1 MKQRVDLSTP
11 KAEPPKLAKCPACG
25 GPASNV
31 RSKRTRI
38 VLVNDE
44 QKLVTDKRWT
54 NRGVICFAS
63 CGYFPPKENAQQTF
77 DWDAEDS

>member
-11 KAEPPKLAKCPACG
+11 KAAPPKLAKCPACG

-38 VLVNDE
+38 VIIHDE
-44 QKLVTDKRWT
+44 PKQVTDKQWT
-54 NRGVICFAS
+54 HRGVICFAS
-63 CGYFPPKENAQQTF
+63 CGFFPPQKDAQQAF
-77 DWDAEDS
+77 DWDAEDT